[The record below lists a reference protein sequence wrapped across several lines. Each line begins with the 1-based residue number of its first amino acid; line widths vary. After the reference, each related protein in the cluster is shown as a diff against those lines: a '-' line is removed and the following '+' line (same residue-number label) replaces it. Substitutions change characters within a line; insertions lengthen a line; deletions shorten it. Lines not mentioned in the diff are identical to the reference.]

1 VFSGLQGEGGARNW
15 QPFLL
20 EPLQSHKRL
29 RGLKGFRAL
38 LKKIEDNVVRVV
50 DRQTHPQETDLGV
63 LQKVFAYDYSSIDR
77 GIF

>member
-1 VFSGLQGEGGARNW
+1 
-15 QPFLL
+15 
-20 EPLQSHKRL
+20 L